1 MDAGK
6 PLTPTTQRL
15 FLALW
20 PDDGVRSQL
29 AAHVDQWQWPAG
41 CTRYAP
47 EDWHVTLQ
55 FIGDVVT
62 DKVAAIAGGAALP
75 FQPFELVL
83 DQPRLWMH
91 GVAVLCASESPA
103 VLKRLIEQLGH
114 ALTMFDVA
122 PDKRPYVPHV
132 TLARHAEAA
141 IPPQLCQPVLWQ
153 LRSFALV
160 VSTGARDPRYQVIRQ
175 YPQAA

>member
-47 EDWHVTLQ
+47 EDWHVTLH
-55 FIGDVVT
+55 FIGDVTT
-62 DKVAAIAGGAALP
+62 DKRAAIAAGAAVP
-75 FQPFELVL
+75 FQPFDLAL
-83 DQPRLWMH
+83 DQPRLWAREL
-91 GVAVLCASESPA
+91 AVLCASDVPVA
-103 VLKRLIEQLGH
+103 LKSLQERLGQ
-114 ALTMFDVA
+114 ALRA
-122 PDKRPYVPHV
+122 PELALLPDTRPYMPHL
-132 TLARHAEAA
+132 TLARHAGAA
-141 IPPQLCQPVLWQ
+141 RVPSASAPVQWRVQ
-153 LRSFALV
+153 GYALV
-160 VSTGARDPRYQVIRQ
+160 VSTGRRTPRYEVIQ
-175 YPQAA
+175 SYH